1 MYAPAAVKNSARLQ
15 DRMKVTMTELIQVEV
30 SRPPTWRPV
39 WLKVGL
45 PRGDKSHELK
55 HLMQRLDLNHRFFA
69 ATPRVFTGKVK

>member
-1 MYAPAAVKNSARLQ
+1 
-15 DRMKVTMTELIQVEV
+15 MTELIQVEV
-30 SRPPTWRPV
+30 CCPPTGRPV

-55 HLMQRLDLNHRFFA
+55 HLMQRLDLNQRFFA